1 MKPQIFA
8 LAILAALLPLS
19 SGALA
24 GQTPDDE
31 VLAVVQR
38 LFDGMRAADSTAVR
52 SVFHESSRLF
62 STGERDGTPAVN
74 VIPADRFVAAVGGAT
89 GQWDERIWDTH
100 VRIDDN
106 LASVWTQYAFY
117 LNGEFSHCGVDA
129 FTLAKTAEGWK
140 IVSLADTRRQEGCRE
155 SEADGQ

>member
-1 MKPQIFA
+1 MKQKIFA
-8 LAILAALLPLS
+8 IAAFASLLPIVP
-19 SGALA
+19 GTAF
-24 GQTPDDE
+24 GQTPEDE

-52 SVFHESSRLF
+52 SVFHESSQLF
-62 STGERDGTPAVN
+62 ATGERDGTLSIN

-89 GQWDERIWDTH
+89 GQWDERIWDTQ

-129 FTLAKTAEGWK
+129 FTLAKTTEGWK

-155 SEADGQ
+155 SEAGGQ